1 MALFPLGILS
11 AAGAGGPTF
20 DSDYELISS
29 QILGTA
35 SVNVEFNNIP
45 QTYKHLQ
52 VRLMARSSFALNY
65 DNLAFYLNNT
75 TTSTYATHALF
86 GDGSSVSTSEFISQ
100 ARLFF
105 PTLFIGASNTANSFQ
120 GGVIDILD
128 YSSTTKNTTT
138 RTFTGAAGSQSRI
151 ALISGL
157 WNNTAAITRINFETS
172 GNLVAGSR
180 FSLYGIRG

>member
-1 MALFPLGILS
+1 MLIPFGVLS
-11 AAGAGGPTF
+11 AAGVSEF
-20 DSDYELISS
+20 DSDYELIESV
-29 QILGTA
+29 ILGTA
-35 SVNVEFNNIP
+35 TANIEFDNIP

-65 DNLAFYLNNT
+65 DNLAFYLNNN

-86 GDGSSVSTSEFISQ
+86 GIGSSVTSNNFTSQ

-105 PTLFIGASNTANSFQ
+105 PTLLISNSNTANSFQ

-138 RTFTGAAGSQSRI
+138 RSLTGSTGSESRI

-157 WNNTAAITRINFETS
+157 WNNTAAVTRLNFETS
-172 GNLVAGSR
+172 GNLMAGSR
-180 FSLYGIRG
+180 FSLYGIKG

>member
-1 MALFPLGILS
+1 MTLSALGIFS
-11 AAGAGGPTF
+11 AAGVSGF
-20 DSDYELISS
+20 SSDYELISS
-29 QILGTA
+29 TILGSATA
-35 SVNVEFNNIP
+35 NIEFDNIP

-52 VRLMARSSFALNY
+52 VRLVGRSSFALAF

-86 GDGSSVSTSEFISQ
+86 GNGSTVTSNNFVSQ

-105 PTLFIGASNTANSFQ
+105 PTLFIANSNTANSFQ

-138 RTFTGAAGSQSRI
+138 RALTGAAGSSSTV

-157 WNNTAAITRINFETS
+157 WNNTAAVTRINFENS
-172 GNLVAGSR
+172 GNFMIGTR
-180 FSLYGIRG
+180 FSLYGIKG